1 MIYDNFQLHKVNRMI
16 NANGKYFTFTRFKR
30 NDFGELLE
38 EKEHITIFGLYH
50 EVTSYIS
57 RTAQDA
63 SVINRKSSPMILCT
77 DCIDIR
83 AGDKLEHNNKIYLVN
98 EIKDL
103 SESGI
108 IFDIS
113 LEEVQK

>member
-1 MIYDNFQLHKVNRMI
+1 MNYDNFQLHKVNRMI
-16 NANGKYFTFTRFKR
+16 SANGKYFTFTRFKK
-30 NDFGELLE
+30 NDFGEFLE

-57 RTAQDA
+57 RIAQNA
-63 SVINRKSSPMILCT
+63 SVINKKSSPMILCT
-77 DCIDIR
+77 DCNYIR
-83 AGDKLEHNNKIYLVN
+83 IGDKLEYNNKEYLVN

>member
-1 MIYDNFQLHKVNRMI
+1 MNYDSFQLHKVNRMI

-30 NDFGELLE
+30 NDFGELLQ

-50 EVTSYIS
+50 EVTSYIN

-63 SVINRKSSPMILCT
+63 SVINKKSSPMILCT
-77 DCIDIR
+77 DYVGVRI
-83 AGDKLEHNNKIYLVN
+83 GDKLEYNNKEYLVN